1 MKKIIF
7 TLLTTLVVHAV
18 SAQSLLNKVKSTAES
33 TQNSTNGILAASA
46 KDIMAKLGPT
56 LALSAI
62 QKPKVLEAVSS
73 FATQKAQILPLLNTD
88 KAAYASK
95 LTGLQNTLFPK
106 LKSILTV
113 AQYSKFLGL
122 KPKAPSATDALS
134 ALFF

>member
-1 MKKIIF
+1 MKKII
-7 TLLTTLVVHAV
+7 LTLVAAMAIHAA
-18 SAQSLLNKVKSTAES
+18 SAQSLLDKAKSAAQTSQTSAS
-33 TQNSTNGILAASA
+33 SMLGASA
-46 KDIMAKLGPT
+46 KDIMAKLGPS

-73 FATQKAQILPLLNTD
+73 FAGQKAQILPLLNTD
-88 KAAYASK
+88 KAAYTSK

-106 LKSILTV
+106 LKTILTV

>member
-7 TLLTTLVVHAV
+7 TLLTTLVVHAA

>member
-1 MKKIIF
+1 MKKII
-7 TLLTTLVVHAV
+7 LTLVAAIAVNTV
-18 SAQSLLNKVKSTAES
+18 SAQSLLDKAKSSAQT
-33 TQNSTNGILAASA
+33 TQQSATNMLGASA
-46 KDIMAKLGPT
+46 KDIMAKLGPS
-56 LALSAI
+56 LALTAI

-95 LTGLQNTLFPK
+95 LTGLQNNLFPK
-106 LKSILTV
+106 LKTILTV